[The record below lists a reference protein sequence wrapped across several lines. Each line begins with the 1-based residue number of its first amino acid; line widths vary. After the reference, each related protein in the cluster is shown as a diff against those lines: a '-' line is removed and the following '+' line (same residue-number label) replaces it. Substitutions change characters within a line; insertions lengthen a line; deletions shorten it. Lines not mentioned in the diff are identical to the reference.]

1 MDPSLVAA
9 SQGYSLGVV
18 HGLLIVVASL
28 VVEHRLQAHR
38 LQQLWHVNLV
48 VRRHVESSRT
58 RDQTYIPF
66 IARWI
71 LYHLTTREVP
81 SHLLNKWD

>member
-1 MDPSLVAA
+1 VDPSLVAA
-9 SQGYSLGVV
+9 SQGYPLGVV
-18 HGLLIVVASL
+18 HRPLIVVASL
-28 VVEHRLQAHR
+28 VVEHRLQAR
-38 LQQLWHVNLV
+38 GLQQSWHTDLV

-71 LYHLTTREVP
+71 LNHLTTREVP